1 VPAAAV
7 DDVVCVNGSKNGLA
21 ILRAGASIQGNLM
34 LNFLAGSKV
43 DHPMADAKKA
53 REIIA
58 ELPAD
63 PLKALAEITQWLE
76 SLRDTKAFKVDR
88 LFDNIHLLDGAA
100 KNHQRK
106 LAQDYFATSRQQ
118 KFQENRLW
126 SSSFTFWKA
135 LSEAYLECVARYEST
150 QTGGTAFRRNLP
162 VIVTRT
168 LRALTL

>member
-88 LFDNIHLLDGAA
+88 LFDNIDLLDGAA

-126 SSSFTFWKA
+126 SSSFTFWKPI
-135 LSEAYLECVARYEST
+135 LNVWR
-150 QTGGTAFRRNLP
+150 
-162 VIVTRT
+162 VTRVRRPAALHSGAT
-168 LRALTL
+168 CRSLLRVRCGR